1 MKPETENIKTRK
13 SNMRPETEKVLEEL
27 KSIYGHFLT
36 MEEQRNLPP
45 EERNRYFD
53 VLFKIQETE

>member
-1 MKPETENIKTRK
+1 MKMNDETTQGRKMNI
-13 SNMRPETEKVLEEL
+13 RPETLKVLEEL
-27 KSIYGHFLT
+27 KSIYGRFLT
-36 MEEQRNLPP
+36 MEEEQNLPP